1 MPKLSPCRIIIFC
14 QNVNCGSP
22 CRSIPLKKNS
32 VSIWLVIPSALF
44 ALLLGLPVV
53 AILWQGVGLSLPA
66 LLGDAQATQALMLS
80 LGTSTA
86 ASMVALLLGT
96 PLAYSLARNR
106 FAGRSAIEL
115 IVDLPIVLP
124 PSVAG
129 LALLLAFGRR
139 GLLGGALMLAGIQL
153 PFTTLA
159 VVIAQLFVAGPLFVR
174 TARVG
179 FSAVDQQL
187 EEAAFSE
194 GATPW
199 QMFRYVMVPGTM
211 PALVSGALLCWA
223 RALGEFGA
231 TLLFAGNLAG
241 RTQTMPLA
249 IYVGLESN
257 REVAIALSVVLLLV
271 SAGLL
276 ALLRRFE
283 RDWQA
288 R

>member
-1 MPKLSPCRIIIFC
+1 M
-14 QNVNCGSP
+14 
-22 CRSIPLKKNS
+22 
-32 VSIWLVIPSALF
+32 
-44 ALLLGLPVV
+44 LGLPLF
-53 AILWQGVGLSLPA
+53 AILWQGAGLSLPT
-66 LLGDAQATQALMLS
+66 LFGDPVASQALVLS
-80 LGTSTA
+80 LSTSTGA
-86 ASMVALLLGT
+86 TLIALILGT
-96 PLAYSLARNR
+96 PLAYILARTRFMGRSLA
-106 FAGRSAIEL
+106 EL

-139 GLLGGALMLAGIQL
+139 GLLGESLALAGIQL

-179 FSAVDQQL
+179 FGAVDQQL

-199 QMFRYVMVPGTM
+199 QMFRYVMVPVTL

-231 TLLFAGNLAG
+231 TLLFAGNLMG

-249 IYVGLESN
+249 IYVGLESS
-257 REVAIALSVVLLLV
+257 RGSALALSVILLLV
-271 SAGLL
+271 CAGLL